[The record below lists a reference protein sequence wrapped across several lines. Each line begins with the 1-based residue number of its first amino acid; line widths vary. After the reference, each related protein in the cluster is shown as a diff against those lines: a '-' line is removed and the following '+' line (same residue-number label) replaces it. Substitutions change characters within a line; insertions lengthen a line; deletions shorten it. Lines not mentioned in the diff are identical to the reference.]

1 MEFFKE
7 NEKDK
12 WNFVLQWSNLQLFST
27 LVAHK
32 VLGLDSS
39 FEMHPYEYFYT
50 IYSLVFINGVHDHN
64 PNNF

>member
-1 MEFFKE
+1 ME
-7 NEKDK
+7 
-12 WNFVLQWSNLQLFST
+12 LCATMGNLQLFST